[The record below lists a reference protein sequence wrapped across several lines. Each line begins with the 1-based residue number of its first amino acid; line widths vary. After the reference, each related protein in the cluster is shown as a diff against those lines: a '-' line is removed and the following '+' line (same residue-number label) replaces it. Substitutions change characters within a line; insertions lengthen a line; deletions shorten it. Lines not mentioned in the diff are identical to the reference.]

1 MHIILELYIYIYIY
15 NTRTQIL
22 DYDRRHE
29 IEIKIKLKSQ
39 KNITHKAPLLY
50 ATLVA
55 RDPFRVTLYL
65 GLGLGLLP
73 ADSLTD
79 ANCPNEK
86 NVTRVERVYIG

>member
-1 MHIILELYIYIYIY
+1 M
-15 NTRTQIL
+15 TR
-22 DYDRRHE
+22 RP
-29 IEIKIKLKSQ
+29 
-39 KNITHKAPLLY
+39 PLLY

-55 RDPFRVTLYL
+55 RHPFRVTLYL

>member
-1 MHIILELYIYIYIY
+1 MVVSMLAGDGRGRSDIGML
-15 NTRTQIL
+15 
-22 DYDRRHE
+22 
-29 IEIKIKLKSQ
+29 
-39 KNITHKAPLLY
+39 APLLY